1 MAGHRDRV
9 DRVVLMACDA
19 YDAFHPAA
27 LGDGCALRW
36 RGMLEVWSRD
46 EVSLSVATRLP
57 A

>member
-36 RGMLEVWSRD
+36 RDMLEVWSRD